1 MAGPWDTVSGSRMR
15 YVFVRGQERPTI
27 LKYVPGVGVET
38 IPPRGHGE
46 STITIT
52 DHDGA
57 RGINQTFY
65 NLQRH
70 IMGDTQASSRG
81 ATASAFTEAG
91 TQESGG
97 MKCPVCLES
106 YLGIKGRGKAHWNY
120 KSKSFC
126 PDNLQACSCSPRC
139 VVTCSVAR
147 VWTRAF
153 APMVSVPRVG
163 RFCHVGPH
171 TPCISENVPADYRIL
186 LYGNL

>member
-38 IPPRGHGE
+38 IPPQGHGE

-52 DHDGA
+52 DHDDA

-70 IMGDTQASSRG
+70 LMGDTQGSRG
-81 ATASAFTEAG
+81 AIASASTEAG

-97 MKCPVCLES
+97 MKCPLCLES
-106 YLGIKGRGKAHWNY
+106 YLSIKGRGKA
-120 KSKSFC
+120 K
-126 PDNLQACSCSPRC
+126 DN
-139 VVTCSVAR
+139 
-147 VWTRAF
+147 
-153 APMVSVPRVG
+153 
-163 RFCHVGPH
+163 
-171 TPCISENVPADYRIL
+171 RI
-186 LYGNL
+186 GH